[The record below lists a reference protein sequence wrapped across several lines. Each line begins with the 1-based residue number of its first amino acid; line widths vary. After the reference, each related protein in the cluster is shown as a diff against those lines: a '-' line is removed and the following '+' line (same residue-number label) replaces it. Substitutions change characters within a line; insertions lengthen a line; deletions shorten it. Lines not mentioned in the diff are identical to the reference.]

1 MSVSLKLKIG
11 NHFEN
16 IPVMNLYWMIHF
28 NNHQFSK
35 SQLARIYPVF
45 TENNTMIASF
55 KSACVDAYDDHD
67 WQELMNQTSLDHPI
81 PVPLYASPTYELD

>member
-16 IPVMNLYWMIHF
+16 IPVMNLYWMVHF

-45 TENNTMIASF
+45 TENNALIASLR
-55 KSACVDAYDDHD
+55 SASVDAYNEHD
-67 WQELMNQTSLDHPI
+67 WEHMVSQT
-81 PVPLYASPTYELD
+81 